1 MHMSSVAAISNAV
14 IDNVPGIGDYLESR
28 FKEEAF
34 IVQNT
39 SFMSTKHSK
48 RRILKIRDGENVIT
62 KEAGLCELDLW
73 TRESKVKEELF
84 KDHGFYKPYKMKY
97 YDVPHIISQSREGF
111 DFIEALGITDNES
124 LFGLQSVQ
132 SIIHLHWMFWKK
144 WEILLRLIPFFV
156 QILTFF
162 IWSNFILPSKAA

>member
-1 MHMSSVAAISNAV
+1 MIQDIYGITPLDSCLGKIVWRSDYKGIFYSPTTEELALQTEVKNKTMASVIFSYIQDYSFMHMSSVAAISNAV

-97 YDVPHIISQSREGF
+97 YDVPHIIS
-111 DFIEALGITDNES
+111 
-124 LFGLQSVQ
+124 
-132 SIIHLHWMFWKK
+132 
-144 WEILLRLIPFFV
+144 
-156 QILTFF
+156 
-162 IWSNFILPSKAA
+162 